1 MGAGSWY
8 STAIKSD
15 GTLWAWGDNEYGQ
28 LGNGT
33 TTGSSIPIQESTTSS
48 DWSSV
53 GAGEYHIAAIKSDGT
68 LWAWGFNLDG
78 ELGNGTNTDS
88 SVPVQEHTA
97 SSDWSSVSAG
107 SGHTAAVKSDATL
120 WAWGYNFFGQLG
132 NGTNTD
138 SNVPVQESTASSD
151 WSSVSAGGYYSAA
164 IKSDGTLW
172 AWGLNDHGELGN
184 GTNSISSVPVQE
196 STASSDWS
204 SVNAGD
210 EFTTAIKSDGG
221 TLWAWGANYYGQ
233 LGNGTNTDSSVP
245 VQVPQVP

>member
-151 WSSVSAGGYYSAA
+151 WSSV
-164 IKSDGTLW
+164 
-172 AWGLNDHGELGN
+172 
-184 GTNSISSVPVQE
+184 
-196 STASSDWS
+196 
-204 SVNAGD
+204 NAGD